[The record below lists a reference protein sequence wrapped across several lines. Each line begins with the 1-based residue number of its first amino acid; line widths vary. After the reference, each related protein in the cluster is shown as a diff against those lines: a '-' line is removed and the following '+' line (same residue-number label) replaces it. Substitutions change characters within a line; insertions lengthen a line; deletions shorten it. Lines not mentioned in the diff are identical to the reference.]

1 MENPSEYFDS
11 WVKTQQ
17 QAFTMLRDQAL
28 QMQSLYQNTNTASE
42 NPFTNWSKA
51 VFQAFPI
58 NADAD
63 LAKDTFSKTLYGNA
77 AMQKLYELWQPLL
90 NAMRDKTIDPASYS
104 DLTDPTKIKQLIE
117 KLFNFD
123 LEAMDQLQ
131 KQLSQYTDLYQ
142 QFGKPWTDAFQNQ
155 SSNFTQND
163 FQPESMI
170 KQMQA
175 AYSMFENS
183 TGKLFSVPAVGKD
196 REKMELMSKCA
207 KAFSEFTTSNID
219 YQKLMQTT
227 GGEAMQSVIKTIA
240 EKVAAGEKIEKFD
253 DFFALW
259 IDTNEQAFNKLFQ
272 TKAFSQKRNA
282 MTEAGFKARK
292 LYNEIVENQLESL
305 PIARRSEMDEV
316 YKIVY
321 DLRKQVK
328 ALQSEIQAVKNNAL
342 KDKESLL

>member
-28 QMQSLYQNTNTASE
+28 QMQSLYQNTNAASE

-51 VFQAFPI
+51 VFQAFPMH
-58 NADAD
+58 ADAD

-123 LEAMDQLQ
+123 LEAMNLQ
-131 KQLSQYTDLYQ
+131 HKQLSQYADLYQ
-142 QFGKPWTDAFQNQ
+142 QFGKPWTDAFKNQ

-163 FQPESMI
+163 FQPESII
-170 KQMQA
+170 KQVQA

-207 KAFSEFTTSNID
+207 KAFSEFTSANID

-240 EKVAAGEKIEKFD
+240 EKVNAGEKVGIVGPSGSGKSTLL
-253 DFFALW
+253 AA
-259 IDTNEQAFNKLFQ
+259 I
-272 TKAFSQKRNA
+272 
-282 MTEAGFKARK
+282 AGFLAPTEGAIRWQGQD
-292 LYNEIVENQLESL
+292 LIGVA
-305 PIARRSEMDEV
+305 PGDRPRRWERRVRAAAGGSAAASRCPRRTE
-316 YKIVY
+316 
-321 DLRKQVK
+321 LRPLRT
-328 ALQSEIQAVKNNAL
+328 AL
-342 KDKESLL
+342 